1 MNGDS
6 NDALPIVMIVGATL
20 GLLILMWPRKPK
32 AKPARPPRDR
42 MSREQWKA
50 LGVTTAGVVAV
61 LGAIAWAQNA
71 AQPNCDELRAAIQT
85 AKGNRAAADI
95 ANAQAEDALQPPVF
109 SDLEVA
115 ALRQEVQ
122 NAAAEARE
130 HDCAVSDL
138 VGPSVGR

>member
-1 MNGDS
+1 
-6 NDALPIVMIVGATL
+6 
-20 GLLILMWPRKPK
+20 
-32 AKPARPPRDR
+32 
-42 MSREQWKA
+42 MSRIYGQKLPPNVKAALEQIRA
-50 LGVTTAGVVAV
+50 LLDAIDGDAAKGAYLRSVVAV